1 MGKFN
6 VGEKVFIK
14 PLDKVGVIKSRDIV
28 NLDNKRI
35 RVEYVVKYGDGF
47 DNWGAYT
54 KKDLTKI
61 TKETNDTK
69 QYVFTTA
76 TASDGYVVT
85 MVSLVKKITMSRCT
99 IKYLNIGYSI
109 YNPNDEYDEKIGIK
123 IAKHRARHTPFCSM
137 VSDFRG
143 EFDEE
148 TVQAI
153 TNVKLN
159 YIVNNISK
167 FINRKK

>member
-35 RVEYVVKYGDGF
+35 RVEYIVKYGDGF

-61 TKETNDTK
+61 VKETNDTN
-69 QYVFTTA
+69 QYVFTA

-85 MVSLVKKITMSRCT
+85 MVSIVKKISMSCYT
-99 IKYLNIGYSI
+99 IKNLNIGYSI
-109 YNPNDEYDEKIGIK
+109 YNPNDVYDEKIGIK
-123 IAKHRARHTPFCSM
+123 IAKHRARHTPFCRM
-137 VSDFRG
+137 VSAFRG